1 MTDEMTGDFGEL
13 QIRFGKIGGRGAK
26 ITKEFLR
33 ELLHQIVVRST
44 KYYDEARYAR
54 DRDNQ
59 DHVFTYK
66 ERQFHSVVCPAI
78 ADLTPYFLIENPLN
92 RKPASE
98 AEYSG
103 SVDYWIYYK
112 NYSFM
117 TELKHTF
124 FAYTRADNPRGSVTE
139 RFSKALQQLGDIR
152 IDECRS
158 QTFGN
163 GLRKIALEAVVFYRG
178 SGERRKL
185 KANIKSGNF
194 RALFKKLLRNTELE
208 QRSNLHALW
217 VLSKRLVAPFE
228 YSNTFEIYPA
238 VAFIGHV
245 SEIVE

>member
-1 MTDEMTGDFGEL
+1 MKDEIAGDFGEL
-13 QIRFGKIGGRGAK
+13 EIRYGRIRGRGAK
-26 ITKEFLR
+26 ITKEFLGR
-33 ELLHQIVVRST
+33 LLHYIVIRST
-44 KYYDEARYAR
+44 KYYDKAGYAGEP
-54 DRDNQ
+54 
-59 DHVFTYK
+59 DHVFTYR

-78 ADLTPYFLIENPLN
+78 ADITSYFLIENPLN
-92 RKPASE
+92 RRPAGE
-98 AEYSG
+98 AEYPG

-117 TELKHTF
+117 MELKHTY

-152 IDECRS
+152 KDECRS
-158 QTFGN
+158 LTFGN

-178 SGERRKL
+178 SKERSKL
-185 KANIKSGNF
+185 KVDIKSRNF
-194 RALFKKLLRNTELE
+194 RALFRRLLRNTELE

-217 VLSKRLVAPFE
+217 VLNERLVAPFE
-228 YSNTFEIYPA
+228 YANSFEIYPA